1 MTTTYVE
8 QQFMGKL
15 VTAAVALGLQVRI
28 SFGLVFPLFEYRF
41 MRPLRQ
47 LLDDAK
53 RLASGELTQPVAV
66 LRHDEMGTL
75 AQRLDTVRENLN
87 EKISHV
93 HGLNATLEQRVAAVI
108 VYLGGLVVG
117 LSGVWRCAGDGGSAV
132 RHQAGGDPLCVGR
145 PPHWLAGAQKQLV
158 VRHCDCRVCWYLRF
172 ERAVSVDRVVGWR
185 GGLPGGPP

>member
-28 SFGLVFPLFEYRF
+28 SFGLVFLLFEHRF

-108 VYLGGLVVG
+108 VYLGRLVVG

-132 RHQAGGDPLCVGR
+132 RHQAGGDGHCASAAHRIGSRVLKNS
-145 PPHWLAGAQKQLV
+145 WL
-158 VRHCDCRVCWYLRF
+158 
-172 ERAVSVDRVVGWR
+172 
-185 GGLPGGPP
+185 